1 MTNNTRLLI
10 RNFAEQY
17 LQDKVFNF
25 SEQADSFFPIDINSV
40 ITDLNGIIKEDITD
54 LSSDGYIQYTDA
66 PPLDFEIHIRNI
78 SDERRKRFT
87 LAHELGHLF
96 LHMDFFDIEKRKQHK
111 VYQDCRFYRKEG
123 NYTEEELQ
131 TNEFAAS
138 FLMPSKKF
146 IEVAT
151 RSLIE
156 NGAAYDVN
164 RISDFFGV
172 SNLAAIT
179 RGRWLGVFAWDN
191 TY

>member
-10 RNFAEQY
+10 RKFAEEY
-17 LQDKVFNF
+17 LQDEVFKS
-25 SEQADSFFPIDINSV
+25 SEQTDNLFPVDIIKVVKNLKG
-40 ITDLNGIIKEDITD
+40 TIKEDIDD
-54 LSSDGYIQYTDA
+54 LSSDGYIQYTDETNF
-66 PPLDFEIHIRNI
+66 DFEIHIRNI
-78 SDERRKRFT
+78 RDERRKRFT

-146 IEVAT
+146 TEVA
-151 RSLIE
+151 LE
-156 NGAAYDVN
+156 A
-164 RISDFFGV
+164 
-172 SNLAAIT
+172 L
-179 RGRWLGVFAWDN
+179 
-191 TY
+191 